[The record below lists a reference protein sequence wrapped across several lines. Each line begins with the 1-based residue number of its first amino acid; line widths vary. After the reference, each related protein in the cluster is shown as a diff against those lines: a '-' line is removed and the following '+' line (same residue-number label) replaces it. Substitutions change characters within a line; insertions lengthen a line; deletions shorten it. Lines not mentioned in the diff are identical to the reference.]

1 MGEKLVTEDMKAQML
16 RRMAVL
22 RAKYPDKHIT
32 LDWDFDS
39 IVYGAPRMVVKLKEK
54 NNV

>member
-1 MGEKLVTEDMKAQML
+1 MKEKLVTKDMEARML

-39 IVYGAPRMVVKLKEK
+39 IIYGAPRMVVRFKEK
-54 NNV
+54 NT